1 VAFQRQWSLPMG
13 RNGRARSLQHIGG
26 KRKVRLRGIGQW
38 VVMDEVH
45 RRGMVAVVATPNPPL
60 PTALRRSGM
69 DNTHP
74 RKERVTPARFILE
87 GIARKRKGGK
97 WAHRR
102 LLIVGRREGG
112 GLVQHGQVEGR
123 KGGRPWHDAQA
134 GGPDRRHRQWS
145 DGVGQRA
152 CTKRHGAGEPDTN
165 RWVLAI
171 NDKRED

>member
-1 VAFQRQWSLPMG
+1 VAFQRQWLLPVG

-26 KRKVRLRGIGQW
+26 KRKVRLRGIDQW
-38 VVMDEVH
+38 VVMDEAH

-60 PTALRRSGM
+60 PTALRRPGM

-74 RKERVTPARFILE
+74 RKERATPARFILE

-123 KGGRPWHDAQA
+123 KGVGHGTMLKL
-134 GGPDRRHRQWS
+134 GGPID
-145 DGVGQRA
+145 DIGNGVMASGSARARSGMGQGNQ
-152 CTKRHGAGEPDTN
+152 TPIGGS
-165 RWVLAI
+165 
-171 NDKRED
+171 